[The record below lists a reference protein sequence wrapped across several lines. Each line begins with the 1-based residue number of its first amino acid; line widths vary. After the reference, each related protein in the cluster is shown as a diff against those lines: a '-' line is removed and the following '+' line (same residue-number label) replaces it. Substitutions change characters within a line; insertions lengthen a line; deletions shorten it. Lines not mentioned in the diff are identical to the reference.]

1 MVRWDTENLK
11 YINNIFYNCISL
23 KSLPDITKWNIKDDC
38 EVEGMF
44 DNCVLLDIPK
54 KMKNKFKLNNK
65 N

>member
-1 MVRWDTENLK
+1 M
-11 YINNIFYNCISL
+11 NNIFYNCISL

-44 DNCVLLDIPK
+44 DNCVLIDIPK